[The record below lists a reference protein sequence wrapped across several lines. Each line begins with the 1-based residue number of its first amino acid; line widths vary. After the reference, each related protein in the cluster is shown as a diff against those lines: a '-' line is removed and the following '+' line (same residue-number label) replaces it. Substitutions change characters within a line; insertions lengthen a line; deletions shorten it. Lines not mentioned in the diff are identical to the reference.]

1 MAIDILTYKLLN
13 WRLEIK
19 SMIDKIID
27 KFASGLSY
35 IANMIDK
42 LIESLLS
49 LLANKEAMLGIFT
62 LFLMYMVIEVIIDGD
77 DDHMIS

>member
-1 MAIDILTYKLLN
+1 
-13 WRLEIK
+13 
-19 SMIDKIID
+19 MIDKIID

-42 LIESLLS
+42 LFESLLS
-49 LLANKEAMLGIFT
+49 LFANKEAMFGIFT
-62 LFLMYMVIEVIIDGD
+62 LFLLYMVIEVIIDGD